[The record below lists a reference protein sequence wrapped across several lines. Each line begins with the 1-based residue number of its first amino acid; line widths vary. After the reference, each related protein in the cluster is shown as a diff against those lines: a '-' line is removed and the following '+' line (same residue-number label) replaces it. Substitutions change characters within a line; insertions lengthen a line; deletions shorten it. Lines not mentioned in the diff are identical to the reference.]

1 MTSVGS
7 ERRALPSTTP
17 ARQGPCTTLQSA
29 RYMGGV
35 GGGEVYVYTRCFKT
49 NAGIAAALAPP
60 AGGLRDRVR
69 GVGECALTILQQGV
83 PQLLNVVGCWLQARV
98 AMSTGLGC
106 SLSAGIQVIFPC
118 SRHRQ

>member
-1 MTSVGS
+1 MACDVG
-7 ERRALPSTTP
+7 RLGAACADFDDPGQARPLHHP
-17 ARQGPCTTLQSA
+17 AVCPV
-29 RYMGGV
+29 YE